1 MVSSF
6 LLKKGGSVLGL
17 RRNWKRRWFLLEEDA
32 GELHYYADPSLAKQK
47 GTVRLSA
54 NSSVRVPEEV
64 AMRGRH
70 RPSAGEA
77 THYFELWDVR
87 DARGRARKTFKVRA
101 ESSRDFAEWLGALD
115 ACLRRL
121 RGHEVTTSRSSNEA
135 WAAPITPRSR
145 RRGARQESY
154 ASSIDDDDYPA
165 VRASMASN
173 PSRPSIRLSAPPVP
187 STLPLAPHPAMAT
200 PPRSGTCDI
209 NAILAH
215 SATSKREKIMAI
227 NRLAVPSPLKLAGIR
242 AATKGAAAL
251 APRPPPP
258 PPDPALSEKRR
269 ALRALI
275 VSTDTCSLEAA
286 VDGAVGAGADYDDD
300 LLVAARTRV
309 DFLVKTDDARAE
321 LEKAVAAY
329 SDDAAALGDAAA
341 RAVAGGLDPE
351 EPLVAACRRRLGALL
366 ARDGDEPPG

>member
-121 RGHEVTTSRSSNEA
+121 RGHGVTTSRSSNEA

-154 ASSIDDDDYPA
+154 ASSIDDDDYFDDESDLDDEMAAGDRDELPP
-165 VRASMASN
+165 MASAPRRLHSECASPN
-173 PSRPSIRLSAPPVP
+173 PNPNPP
-187 STLPLAPHPAMAT
+187 T
-200 PPRSGTCDI
+200 PTR
-209 NAILAH
+209 
-215 SATSKREKIMAI
+215 
-227 NRLAVPSPLKLAGIR
+227 
-242 AATKGAAAL
+242 
-251 APRPPPP
+251 PRPPNQVSSLM
-258 PPDPALSEKRR
+258 DVYHKTR
-269 ALRALI
+269 AMQVRSI
-275 VSTDTCSLEAA
+275 
-286 VDGAVGAGADYDDD
+286 
-300 LLVAARTRV
+300 
-309 DFLVKTDDARAE
+309 
-321 LEKAVAAY
+321 
-329 SDDAAALGDAAA
+329 
-341 RAVAGGLDPE
+341 
-351 EPLVAACRRRLGALL
+351 
-366 ARDGDEPPG
+366 